1 MILVLLFFF
10 FLMIRRPPRSTRTDT
25 LFPYTTLFRSIK
37 AKLGSYTDGDLSSEM
52 VQMLASNL
60 QTDPQTIIE
69 MNARITGDASLN
81 YSVEPGSNQMIE
93 LLEGNELPQDIH
105 YDRTRAAANHAEI
118 IKNDME
124 EMTERANRTSTHMKS
139 RP

>member
-81 YSVEPGSNQMIE
+81 YSVETGSTQMID
-93 LLEGNELPQDIH
+93 LPEGHELPQDIH
-105 YDRTRAAANHAEI
+105 SDRKRADDPPADT
-118 IKNDME
+118 IKHGME
-124 EMTERANRTSTHMKS
+124 NGRASDQERR
-139 RP
+139 R

>member
-1 MILVLLFFF
+1 MWWFRAARKDYVIYNTSLLKSGTTHDQKCLFVLL
-10 FLMIRRPPRSTRTDT
+10 LA
-25 LFPYTTLFRSIK
+25 IK

-81 YSVEPGSNQMIE
+81 YSVEPGSTQMIE
-93 LLEGNELPQDIH
+93 LLEGNELPQDIP
-105 YDRTRAAANHAEI
+105 YDRKRAAAHHAEI
-118 IKNDME
+118 IKLGM
-124 EMTERANRTSTHMKS
+124 
-139 RP
+139 

>member
-1 MILVLLFFF
+1 
-10 FLMIRRPPRSTRTDT
+10 MIRRPPRSTRTDT
-25 LFPYTTLFRSIK
+25 FFPFTTCFRFIK

-81 YSVEPGSNQMIE
+81 YSVEPGSTQMIE

-105 YDRTRAAANHAEI
+105 YDRKRAAAHHAEI
-118 IKNDME
+118 IKIGME
-124 EMTERANRTSTHMKS
+124 IGRAHV
-139 RP
+139 